1 MATKGK
7 AVPEGY
13 HSVTPYL
20 VVDGTAKAIEF
31 YERAFGAKKIM
42 AMPGPG
48 GKIMHAEIKIGDSV
62 IMLGDEFPEMGS
74 RGPKTLGGTPASLF
88 LYVDDVDTLYQG
100 AIAAGATA
108 EQPPQ
113 DAFWGDRWGS
123 LHDPFGHRWQLAT
136 HKEDLTPAEM
146 QQRAAAAAAGQK

>member
-7 AVPEGY
+7 AVPDGY

-20 VVDGTAKAIEF
+20 VVDGAAKAIEF

-48 GKIMHAEIKIGDSV
+48 GKIMHAEIKIGDSI
-62 IMLGDEFPEMGS
+62 IMLSDESPEMGS
-74 RGPKTLGGTPASLF
+74 RGPKTLGGTPTSLF
-88 LYVDDVDTLYQG
+88 LYVDDVDMLYQG

-123 LHDPFGHRWQLAT
+123 LHDPFGHSWQLAT
-136 HKEDLTPAEM
+136 HKEDLTPAEI

>member
-20 VVDGTAKAIEF
+20 VVDGAAKAIEF

-62 IMLGDEFPEMGS
+62 IMLSDEFPEMGS

-108 EQPPQ
+108 ERTPQ

-123 LHDPFGHRWQLAT
+123 LHDPFGHSWQIAT

-146 QQRAAAAAAGQK
+146 QQRAAAASAGPK